1 MRLICSAL
9 LAVTF
14 GAAALLLAHQSSYA
28 QSAPRTERALDHMFT
43 KYMSPTERDRLLD
56 RLASTGADTVQTAGP
71 WDHLEPYSDDS
82 YDWAFMDQFIAA
94 AEARGLKV
102 RMQVMATPDWVHP
115 QLANTEPNQLNRV
128 FTPPRGEQ
136 ELARYEDFFHDLV
149 KRYGTRVASYE
160 VWNEPNLDYF
170 FQPKANVAE
179 YAAMLRRAYLGA
191 KRANPNVTIVGGA
204 LSQNDLGYLDQL
216 YTEIDK
222 YPDAAANNRFF
233 DVLGLHPYAN
243 LGQTPLA
250 PADTNPNAVCSCPF
264 GKRDTTFL
272 GIDKMKSKME
282 AHGDTLKK
290 VWIGEFGY
298 HTGSAWVQPV
308 SDRLRSEYLKQ
319 AYALLDQRPW
329 VIGMSWFAY
338 YREQAEGWNIY
349 DRANGQETLTFQAFK
364 EAASGSTLAPPP
376 SVEKLTLT
384 PVSDA
389 RVQEGSPKR
398 NFGSSRALIAD
409 GDLGNQRV
417 TLLKF
422 DVSGVGNKT
431 LQNVTLRL
439 YVKDG
444 GGSANGPSVRR
455 SANTWTEGSVT
466 WNNRPAPETPP
477 QDNKGAVSSS
487 SWMTFD
493 VTNLVSADGTVTL
506 AVQADSSDDTETYS
520 KEGTSKPQLVLTLGG
535 GQ

>member
-1 MRLICSAL
+1 
-9 LAVTF
+9 
-14 GAAALLLAHQSSYA
+14 
-28 QSAPRTERALDHMFT
+28 MFT

-115 QLANTEPNQLNRV
+115 ELVNTEPTQRNRV

-136 ELARYEDFFHDLV
+136 ELALYEDFFHDLV

-160 VWNEPNLDYF
+160 VWNEPNLDSF

-222 YPDAAANNRFF
+222 YPEAAANNRFF

-250 PADTNPNAVCSCPF
+250 PSDTNPKAVCSCPF

-272 GIDKMKSKME
+272 GIDKMKANME
-282 AHGDTLKK
+282 AHGDTSKK

-298 HTGSAWVQPV
+298 HTGSAWTQPV
-308 SDRLRSEYLKQ
+308 SDQVRSEYLKE
-319 AYALLDQRPW
+319 AYALLDSRPW

-338 YREQAEGWNIY
+338 YREAGEGWNIY
-349 DRANGQETLTFQAFK
+349 DRTSGQETLTFQAFK
-364 EAASGSTLAPPP
+364 EAASGSTAPPP
-376 SVEKLTLT
+376 PVETLTLA
-384 PVSDA
+384 PSADA

-398 NFGSSRALIAD
+398 NYGSSTALIAD
-409 GDLGNQRV
+409 GDSGNHRL
-417 TLLKF
+417 TFLKF

-431 LQNVTLRL
+431 IQNATLRL
-439 YVKDG
+439 YVKNG

-455 SANTWTEGSVT
+455 SANTWTEGGVT
-466 WNNRPAPETPP
+466 WNNRPAPETSP
-477 QDNKGAVSSS
+477 QDNKGAVSNS

-506 AVQADSSDDTETYS
+506 TVQPDSTDDTETMS
-520 KEGTSKPQLVLTLGG
+520 KEGSFKPRLVLTLGG
-535 GQ
+535 